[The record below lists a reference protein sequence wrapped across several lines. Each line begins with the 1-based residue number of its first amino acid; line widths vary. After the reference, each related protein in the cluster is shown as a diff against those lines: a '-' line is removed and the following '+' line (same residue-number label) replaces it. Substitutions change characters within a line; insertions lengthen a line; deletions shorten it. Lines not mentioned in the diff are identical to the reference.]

1 MNMRTKNFVKNHL
14 MMSKAIRAYS
24 RGLTLLELMVALSI
38 LAILAGIAIPSF
50 NETIRAMR
58 VRSAAESVVASLSLA
73 KSEAIKRGGNVSIV
87 MTAPNWSSGFRIQ
100 DTLNNTT
107 LKNIPAFDGTTLTN
121 MGGVTVIS
129 IDRWGKFG
137 GGAAA
142 ANFSIVPNSGTSNS
156 NSQKAVC
163 VSVGGRI
170 ALRSGVTTC
179 S

>member
-1 MNMRTKNFVKNHL
+1 

-24 RGLTLLELMVALSI
+24 RGLTLLELLVAISI
-38 LAILAGIAIPSF
+38 IAILAGIAIPSF
-50 NETIRAMR
+50 NETIRGMR
-58 VRSAAESVVASLSLA
+58 VRSAAESVVASLTLA

-87 MTAPNWSSGFRIQ
+87 MNAPDWSSGFTIR
-100 DTLNNTT
+100 DTLNNIT
-107 LKNIPAFDGTTLTN
+107 LKNIPAFDGVTLTN
-121 MGGVTVIS
+121 MGGVAAIA

-142 ANFSIVPNSGTSNS
+142 ANFSMVPNSGTPTSS
-156 NSQKAVC
+156 SQKAVC